1 MVNSLKNDLRKR
13 SELGAIVTLL
23 RPFLRLGHLVVVFG
37 LLAAV
42 PGYAQGVHVVQYD
55 TLKPELDARITFD
68 SLPKRAEP
76 GLNFN
81 APMRMG
87 RTLLGQHFEGQS
99 RQVADGFDR
108 ISGAPTAPLTLR
120 PGPPGRNLS
129 VALHR
134 GFESNALFP
143 LGQAGFPALDAR
155 GEGALAILF
164 DQGQRAIALR
174 LHSDYPAPLGD
185 TPKPGHVTLQ
195 LYTRQGQLVARH
207 KAPLSTGITDI
218 GLRRTGG
225 LPDIAGV
232 IVTNDDPGGIA
243 IDDILY
249 QTAPAAF

>member
-1 MVNSLKNDLRKR
+1 VS
-13 SELGAIVTLL
+13 LL
-23 RPFLRLGHLVVVFG
+23 RPFLRLGHLVMVFG
-37 LLAAV
+37 LLAAG
-42 PGYAQGVHVVQYD
+42 PGAAQGVHVARYD
-55 TLKPELDARITFD
+55 SLQRELDARITFD

-87 RTLLGQHFEGQS
+87 RAQLGQHFEGQIPEF
-99 RQVADGFDR
+99 ADGFDR
-108 ISGAPTAPLTLR
+108 ISGAPTEPLTLR
-120 PGPPGRNLS
+120 PGQSGQNLS
-129 VALHR
+129 VAMHR

-143 LGQAGFPALDAR
+143 LGRAGFPALDAR

-174 LHSDYPAPLGD
+174 IHSDYPAPLGGA
-185 TPKPGHVTLQ
+185 PKPGHVTLK
-195 LYTRQGQLVARH
+195 LFTRQGHLVARH
-207 KAPLSTGITDI
+207 KAQLSTGITEI

-232 IVTNDDPGGIA
+232 IITNDDPGGIA

>member
-1 MVNSLKNDLRKR
+1 M
-13 SELGAIVTLL
+13 ALL
-23 RPFLRLGHLVVVFG
+23 RPFLRLRHLAVVFA
-37 LLAAV
+37 LLAAG
-42 PGYAQGVHVVQYD
+42 PGHAQGVHIARYD
-55 TLKPELDARITFD
+55 SLKQELDARITFD

-87 RTLLGQHFEGQS
+87 RAQLGQHFAGQS
-99 RQVADGFDR
+99 RQFADDFDR
-108 ISGAPTAPLTLR
+108 ISGTPTGPLTLR
-120 PGPPGRNLS
+120 PGQPGQNLS

-134 GFESNALFP
+134 GFDSNALFP
-143 LGQAGFPALDAR
+143 LGKPGFPALEAR

-174 LHSDYPAPLGD
+174 IHSDYPAPLGGA
-185 TPKPGHVTLQ
+185 PRPGYVTLQ
-195 LYTRQGQLVARH
+195 LYTRQGHLVARH
-207 KAPLSTGITDI
+207 KTRLSTGITDI
-218 GLRRTGG
+218 GLRRAGG